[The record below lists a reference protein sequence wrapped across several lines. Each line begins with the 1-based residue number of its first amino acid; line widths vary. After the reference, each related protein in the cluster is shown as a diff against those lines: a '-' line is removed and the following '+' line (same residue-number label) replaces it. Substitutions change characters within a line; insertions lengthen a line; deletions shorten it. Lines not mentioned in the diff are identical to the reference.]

1 MTNYLIAGAAGYIGS
16 RLAARLLAAGH
27 HVRGL
32 VYSAEDPVVERLAS
46 LGMAVWIGDL
56 TRPETIDGITDEI
69 EVVYNLT
76 NRMPIDGSTLLR
88 SLYVD
93 GNQHL
98 IAMSVRARTVRAY
111 VWASNAAPYG
121 DHGENWVDEDSPIA
135 PSYPLGT
142 ILATAEQI
150 ILQAVRA
157 YRFPAIILRMATV
170 YGPDR
175 DPLEAI
181 ASGQLTI
188 YGNGRNFIP
197 HIHIDDALEVLIRTV
212 EMGQIGAIY
221 NVSEDEPLRL
231 IEIVSEVRRRL
242 GMLPPRTFDP
252 QVGLRAGLDRSVI
265 GALTSSVRM
274 SNARMRHDLG
284 IELRYPSLRYWID
297 ERLPLELAVGV

>member
-1 MTNYLIAGAAGYIGS
+1 MANYLIAGAAGYIGS

-27 HVRGL
+27 RVRGL
-32 VYSAEDPVVERLAS
+32 VNSAEDPVVERLAAR
-46 LGMAVWIGDL
+46 GMAVWIGDL
-56 TRPETIDGITDEI
+56 TRPETIDGVTDEI

-76 NRMPIDGSTLLR
+76 NRMPIDGSALLR

-98 IAMSVRARTVRAY
+98 IAMSVRARTVRTY
-111 VWASNAAPYG
+111 IWASSVAPYG
-121 DHGENWVDEDSPIA
+121 DHGEHWVDEDSPIA

-142 ILATAEQI
+142 ILAAAEQT

-157 YRFPAIILRMATV
+157 HRFPAMILRMATV

-188 YGNGRNFIP
+188 YGSGRNFVP
-197 HIHIDDALEVLIRTV
+197 HIHIDDALEVLIRAPEV
-212 EMGQIGAIY
+212 GQIGAIY
-221 NVSEDEPLRL
+221 NVGDDEPLRL

-252 QVGLRAGLDRSVI
+252 NVGLRAGLDRSVI
-265 GALTSSVRM
+265 GALTSSVRL
-274 SNARMRHDLG
+274 SNARMHHDLG

-297 ERLPLELAVGV
+297 ERLPLEVAIGA

>member
-27 HVRGL
+27 RVRGL

-121 DHGENWVDEDSPIA
+121 DHGDKWVDEDSPIA

-142 ILATAEQI
+142 ILATAEQT
-150 ILQAVRA
+150 ILQAVRV
-157 YRFPAIILRMATV
+157 YRFPAIILRIATV

-188 YGNGRNFIP
+188 YGNGRNFVP

-221 NVSEDEPLRL
+221 NVCDDEPLRL

-265 GALTSSVRM
+265 GVLTSSVRM

>member
-27 HVRGL
+27 RVRGL
-32 VYSAEDPVVERLAS
+32 VYSAEDPVVERLATR
-46 LGMAVWIGDL
+46 GMAVWIGDL
-56 TRPETIDGITDEI
+56 TRPETIDGVTDEI

-76 NRMPIDGSTLLR
+76 NRMPIDGSALLR
-88 SLYVD
+88 SLYID

-111 VWASNAAPYG
+111 IWASNVAPYG
-121 DHGENWVDEDSPIA
+121 DHGESWVDEDSPIA

-142 ILATAEQI
+142 ILATAEQT

-188 YGNGRNFIP
+188 YGNGRNFVP
-197 HIHIDDALEVLIRTV
+197 HIHVDDALEALIRAPDV
-212 EMGQIGAIY
+212 GQIGAIY
-221 NVSEDEPLRL
+221 NIGDDEPMRL

-252 QVGLRAGLDRSVI
+252 SIGLRAGLDRSVV
-265 GALTSSVRM
+265 GALTASVRL
-274 SNARMRHDLG
+274 SNARMHHDLG

-297 ERLPLELAVGV
+297 ERLPLELAVGA

>member
-16 RLAARLLAAGH
+16 RLATRLLAAGH
-27 HVRGL
+27 RVRGL
-32 VYSAEDPVVERLAS
+32 VSSAEDPVVERLAAR
-46 LGMAVWIGDL
+46 GMAVWIGDL
-56 TRPETIDGITDEI
+56 TRPETIDGITDDI
-69 EVVYNLT
+69 EVVFNLT
-76 NRMPIDGSTLLR
+76 NRMPIDGSALLR
-88 SLYVD
+88 SLYID

-98 IAMSVRARTVRAY
+98 IAMSVRARTVRTY
-111 VWASNAAPYG
+111 LWTSGIAPYG
-121 DHGENWVDEDSPIA
+121 DQGESWVDEDSPIV

-142 ILATAEQI
+142 ILATAEQTV
-150 ILQAVRA
+150 LQAVRA

-188 YGNGRNFIP
+188 YGNGRNFVP
-197 HIHIDDALEVLIRTV
+197 HIHIDDALEVLVRAAEV
-212 EMGQIGAIY
+212 GQIGAIY
-221 NVSEDEPLRL
+221 NVGDDEPLRL

-252 QVGLRAGLDRSVI
+252 SIGIRAGIDRSVI
-265 GALTSSVRM
+265 GALTSSVRL

-297 ERLPLELAVGV
+297 ERLPLELEVSV